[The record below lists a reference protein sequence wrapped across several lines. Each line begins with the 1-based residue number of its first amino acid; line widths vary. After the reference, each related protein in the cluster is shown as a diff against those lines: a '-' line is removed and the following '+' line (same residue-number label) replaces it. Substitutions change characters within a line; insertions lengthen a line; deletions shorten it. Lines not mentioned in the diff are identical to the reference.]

1 MHKFGMSSVTAL
13 LALCLAGC
21 GGGGG
26 GASTTTS
33 GTPSTTS
40 TSTTPSQLT
49 VNVDSTCTLPAG
61 GSVLVAPASAPGA
74 ACAAGLA
81 TSGSNQVLV
90 SIVYGNSAPY
100 CPAGSALVV
109 SAGTTNCGTLTNSF
123 IPGQSNTITLTPAV
137 NAALAKFQGSWTVSY
152 ACSCGGAK
160 GSCSMPIDQN
170 GKIVNGSCQDSVRKI
185 TFGLT
190 GAVNQ
195 SGYFSGNSTS
205 TSDVFSGQLTA
216 PSASASGSGSGSW
229 AVPSAGDSGPWT
241 ATGP

>member
-1 MHKFGMSSVTAL
+1 MHKFSTLGVTCL
-13 LALCLAGC
+13 LAMALAGC

-33 GTPSTTS
+33 TTSTTS
-40 TSTTPSQLT
+40 TTTAPSQLT
-49 VNVDSTCTLPAG
+49 VNVDNTCTLPSG

-90 SIVYGNSAPY
+90 SIIYGNSAPY
-100 CPAGSALVV
+100 CPASSALVV

-123 IPGQSNTITLTPAV
+123 IPGQSSTITLAPAV
-137 NAALAKFQGSWTVSY
+137 NTALAKFQGNWTLSY
-152 ACSCGGAK
+152 ACPCGGGK
-160 GSCSMPIDQN
+160 GSCNMPVDQN
-170 GKIVNGSCQDSVRKI
+170 GKIINGSCQDSVRNI
-185 TFGLT
+185 SFGVT

-195 SGYFSGNSTS
+195 SGYFSGTSTS
-205 TSDVFSGQLTA
+205 TSDYFTGQLTA
-216 PSASASGSGSGSW
+216 PSASASGTGSGSW